1 MESSDFIA
9 FKQSDLFLRLLAAE
23 RTITESRLNNAQINK
38 LGAGGIGTEPV
49 SGSASG
55 MEGIGTESNATQE
68 EEEWNGDPLA
78 NYTED
83 DEYDYNDNQ
92 FDVQQ
97 ANDSFNNSNY
107 SGNGNKKVSDAVIKA
122 VEDALNQIMKNDDPV
137 NVTDK
142 STLSNDS
149 TFNISGGK
157 SVSLTQSGNSNRNSR
172 LIDTDTEKDLFG
184 SNDESSTLFDDNADT
199 ATDSEKGSTR
209 LFDDSSDEDDDSFHA
224 SESLASSV
232 NNLTQ
237 SQELTLAAP
246 NDLNLSEQ
254 IDNLN
259 EDIEKLNKQLSI
271 LEPLERK
278 AELTNNLSELKI
290 LSKSRVGL
298 EREVQLKELQ
308 RQQ

>member
-137 NVTDK
+137 N
-142 STLSNDS
+142 
-149 TFNISGGK
+149 
-157 SVSLTQSGNSNRNSR
+157 
-172 LIDTDTEKDLFG
+172 
-184 SNDESSTLFDDNADT
+184 
-199 ATDSEKGSTR
+199 
-209 LFDDSSDEDDDSFHA
+209 
-224 SESLASSV
+224 
-232 NNLTQ
+232 
-237 SQELTLAAP
+237 
-246 NDLNLSEQ
+246 
-254 IDNLN
+254 
-259 EDIEKLNKQLSI
+259 
-271 LEPLERK
+271 
-278 AELTNNLSELKI
+278 
-290 LSKSRVGL
+290 
-298 EREVQLKELQ
+298 
-308 RQQ
+308 QQKF